1 MSKEKTNTGTF
12 NDGQRGQSGS
22 VQKGQSGSTQ
32 SNQATTTFVPTQS
45 AVKPKS

>member
-1 MSKEKTNTGTF
+1 MSKEKTNTVSV

-32 SNQATTTFVPTQS
+32 SNQATTFVPTQS